1 VISVVEQPVLFWF
14 NKDSRLAIASV
25 CIPYGQRFITIEVE
39 SQDRILFVAPG
50 NLFLRLTVQQ
60 QVSNDGPLGTN
71 SAGTATAIAV
81 TDVNTWITYTPVLA
95 SGSVIDSTQAIQNME
110 LYTNNIFVNPE
121 IH

>member
-1 VISVVEQPVLFWF
+1 MCFEAVLTVPIGTEV
-14 NKDSRLAIASV
+14 AT
-25 CIPYGQRFITIEVE
+25 PYAMGREVITIEVE

-60 QVSNDGPLGTN
+60 QISAAAG
-71 SAGTATAIAV
+71 AGTAAAV
-81 TDVNTWITYTPVLA
+81 DVTNVNTWVTYTPVLA
-95 SGSVIDSTQAIQNME
+95 QGSVIDSTQAIQNME